1 MVGMSVEIF
10 VARHGQNIDNV
21 NGILNGHRDLPLTE
35 IGIQQAHDLAE
46 GIQASG
52 ITFDAVY
59 SSPLSRAQE
68 TAKIVCKTLD
78 IESLPIILP
87 ELIERDF
94 GLGTGR
100 PIKEAVEEAGANVI
114 KTDGVTY
121 VIDFEGG
128 ESFPRLLERAH
139 RAIERV
145 RKLQQEGNAL
155 LVCHGDIGKMV
166 YAAATGKPWED
177 VLRDFHFGNGDLI
190 EVNSNDGTHKVRLPQ
205 YNL

>member
-1 MVGMSVEIF
+1 MMGMSVEIF
-10 VARHGQNIDNV
+10 VARHGQNVDNV

-46 GIQASG
+46 GIQAAG
-52 ITFDAVY
+52 LTFDAVY
-59 SSPLSRAQE
+59 SSPLSRAHE
-68 TAKIVCKTLD
+68 TAKIVCK
-78 IESLPIILP
+78 SLSIKSSPVVLP

-100 PIKEAVEEAGANVI
+100 PIREVVKEAGASVI
-114 KTDGVTY
+114 KTDVVTY

-145 RKLQQEGNAL
+145 RNLQQEGNAL

-177 VLRDFHFGNGDLI
+177 VLRSFHFGNGDLI
-190 EVNSNDGTHKVRLPQ
+190 EVSSNDDAHKVRLPQ
-205 YNL
+205 HNL